1 MLYFYELMWDKID
14 ETKIHYYLSTYL
26 FQKRSFL
33 IDKIY
38 NNKDIS
44 NYRDLT
50 FIINVSELY
59 ISNKISIMYQICSD
73 LTVKSFEN
81 YEIKENRS
89 LRKY

>member
-1 MLYFYELMWDKID
+1 
-14 ETKIHYYLSTYL
+14 
-26 FQKRSFL
+26 L

-59 ISNKISIMYQICSD
+59 ISNKISIMYQICCD
-73 LTVKSFEN
+73 LTVKSFEK
-81 YEIKENRS
+81 YERKVNGS
-89 LRKY
+89 LRVY